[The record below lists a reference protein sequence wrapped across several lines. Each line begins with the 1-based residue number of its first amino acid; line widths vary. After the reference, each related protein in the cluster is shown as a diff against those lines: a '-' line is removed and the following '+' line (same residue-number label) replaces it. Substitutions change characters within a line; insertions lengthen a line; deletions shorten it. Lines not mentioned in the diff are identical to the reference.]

1 MLQVGQA
8 VVVRGRGLGTVV
20 SVRDDTITVAER
32 DLEPGEESQFEIPI
46 ARADDA
52 IRAVAT
58 PVEAERALALIAL
71 RHERLPAEDRG
82 IAYRRAYKRGDL
94 DEQARML
101 AAMYGGPA
109 ETPERQYQDLI
120 ERSVFGELAL
130 VLDTSRKALRARI
143 RAAALGEAQPR
154 SLGLADRS
162 DELAAVRVPPIDGF
176 DPIGAFAVDA
186 KIGVGEASAAVVVS
200 AEPGVWLAYA
210 VRDEEVDDFSELVAV
225 HVTRVGEFAE
235 LRRRAKK
242 AGKAPFEGAHI
253 SIFDE
258 AIVDDRDIVDR
269 MLQAG
274 CEIVDG
280 RSASLGLGGDG
291 VAEVRVVRDGERAIC
306 VRVLL

>member
-20 SVRDDTITVAER
+20 TVRNDTIIVAER
-32 DLEPGEESQFEIPI
+32 DLERGEESQFEIPVES
-46 ARADDA
+46 AGDAVRA
-52 IRAVAT
+52 IAT
-58 PVEAERALALIAL
+58 PGEAERALALIAT
-71 RHERLPAEDRG
+71 RSERLPADERG
-82 IAYRRAYKRGDL
+82 IAYRRAFKRGDL

-143 RAAALGEAQPR
+143 RAANLGEPPPR
-154 SLGLADRS
+154 SLGLADRR
-162 DELAAVRVPPIDGF
+162 DELAAVTVPPIDGF
-176 DPIGAFAVDA
+176 DSIGAFAVDA
-186 KIGVGEASAAVVVS
+186 QIGVGEANADVVVP
-200 AEPGVWLAYA
+200 ADPGVWLAYA
-210 VRDEEVDDFSELVAV
+210 VRDENADYFTELVAV
-225 HVTRVGEFAE
+225 HAARVGEFAE
-235 LRRRAKK
+235 LRRGAKI
-242 AGKAPFEGAHI
+242 AGKTPFEAAHM

-258 AIVDDRDIVDR
+258 AIVDDREVVDR

-291 VAEVRVVRDGERAIC
+291 VAEVRVARDGERAIC
-306 VRVLL
+306 IRVLF